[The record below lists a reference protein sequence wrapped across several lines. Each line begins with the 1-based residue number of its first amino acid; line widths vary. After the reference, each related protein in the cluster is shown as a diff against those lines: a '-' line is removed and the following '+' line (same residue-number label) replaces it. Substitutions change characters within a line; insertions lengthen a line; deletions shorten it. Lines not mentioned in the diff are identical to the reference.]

1 MEDAI
6 IYRPMNPNEVNDV
19 GGLVSRVFSE
29 FVAPEYSLEG
39 IQEFQ
44 RYIQPA
50 AFLARLQ
57 ANHFSLISVERDK
70 IVGMIEVRNHNHISL
85 LFVAPEFHRC
95 GIAKELWHRALQIC
109 QATRPELTEISVNS
123 SSYAVPIY
131 EKFGFHQSG
140 DRQIRNGIAFIPM
153 VLKLSKQ
160 GGEHQ
165 A

>member
-1 MEDAI
+1 MEDTI

-19 GGLVSRVFSE
+19 NRLVTRVFNE

-57 ANHFSLISVERDK
+57 TKHFSLISVERDK

-85 LFVAPEFHRC
+85 LFVPPEFHRR

-109 QATRPELTEISVNS
+109 QAARPDLTEISVNS
-123 SSYAVPIY
+123 SSCAVPVY
-131 EKFGFHQSG
+131 AKLGFRRSG
-140 DRQIRNGIAFIPM
+140 DKQTINGIAFIPM

-160 GGEHQ
+160 GGEH
-165 A
+165 